1 MEQVNIVNRKGEVI
15 NNFQLNSEIW
25 HVPLSHHNV
34 SLYNRHYSFNQRQAT
49 SKVKSRGEIVGSTR
63 KIYRQ
68 KGTGGA
74 RHGHRYAPQFR
85 GGGVAFGPTGKENY
99 SLKVNAKLKKK
110 VFHSLL
116 SEKMQNKEII
126 VVDKV
131 NLDAYK
137 TKEAEK
143 FLKIL
148 PTKEIDRSKTL
159 LVLADNEENK
169 QAITRSFR
177 NLPYVNISDSKSIN
191 PNQLLLSS
199 YLVFTHSALT
209 ETEKRLS

>member
-1 MEQVNIVNRKGEVI
+1 M
-15 NNFQLNSEIW
+15 
-25 HVPLSHHNV
+25 
-34 SLYNRHYSFNQRQAT
+34 
-49 SKVKSRGEIVGSTR
+49 
-63 KIYRQ
+63 
-68 KGTGGA
+68 
-74 RHGHRYAPQFR
+74 
-85 GGGVAFGPTGKENY
+85 AFGPTGRENY

-131 NLDAYK
+131 NLDVYK

-148 PTKEIDRSKTL
+148 PTKEGRFKIL
-159 LVLADNEENK
+159 LVLADNEENR
-169 QAITRSFR
+169 QAIMRSFR
-177 NLPYVNISDSKSIN
+177 NLPYVNISDSKSVN
-191 PNQLLLSS
+191 PNQLLFSN

>member
-1 MEQVNIVNRKGEVI
+1 
-15 NNFQLNSEIW
+15 
-25 HVPLSHHNV
+25 
-34 SLYNRHYSFNQRQAT
+34 
-49 SKVKSRGEIVGSTR
+49 VGSTR

-85 GGGVAFGPTGKENY
+85 GGGVAFGPTRKENY

-110 VFHSLL
+110 IFQSLL

-131 NLDAYK
+131 NLDVYK

-148 PTKEIDRSKTL
+148 PTEEINSSKIL
-159 LVLADNEENK
+159 LVLADSEENK

-177 NLPYVNISDSKSIN
+177 NLPYVNISDSKSVN
-191 PNQLLLSS
+191 PNQLLFSN